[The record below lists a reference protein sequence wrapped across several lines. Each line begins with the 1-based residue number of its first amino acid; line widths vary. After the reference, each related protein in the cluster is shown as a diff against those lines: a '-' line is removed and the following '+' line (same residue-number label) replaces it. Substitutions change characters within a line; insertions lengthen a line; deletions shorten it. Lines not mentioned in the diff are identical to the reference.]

1 MSTREWTFAIT
12 IWAFV
17 LVGAFAWWRWEAKA
31 PDRRGPLVVTGVLVD
46 EEHLVTP
53 EMQAA
58 SEGMADRPAPGFVA
72 ESHEGKT
79 IDSASLVGDRPVFLV
94 FIKDGCPCSTSAE
107 PFFARLHASYGDRAS
122 FLGVIDGD
130 VEVARRWVTSHG
142 TPYPVLADVDLEIVR
157 AFEIRN
163 SAYVVLIDEE
173 GQITAY
179 WPGYSEEILREMSA
193 RLATLTGRA
202 EAEVGAG
209 EAPELPYSGCPFPLE
224 DADAD
229 FGQES

>member
-17 LVGAFAWWRWEAKA
+17 LVGVFAWWRWEAKA
-31 PDRRGPLVVTGVLVD
+31 PDRRGPLVITGVLVD

-58 SEGMADRPAPGFVA
+58 SDAMADRPAPGFMA
-72 ESHEGKT
+72 ESHEGQM
-79 IDSASLVGDRPVFLV
+79 IDSATLVGDRPVFLV

-107 PFFARLHASYGDRAS
+107 PFFARLHESYGDRAS

-130 VEVARRWVTSHG
+130 AEIANRWVLDHR
-142 TPYPVLADVDLEIVR
+142 TPYPVLADEELAIVR
-157 AFEIRN
+157 AFEVQN
-163 SAYVVLIDEE
+163 SAYVVLIDQE
-173 GQITAY
+173 GQITAQ
-179 WPGYSEEILREMSA
+179 WPGYSEDILREMSA
-193 RLATLTGRA
+193 RLAAMTGRT
-202 EAEVGAG
+202 EAEVGAE

-224 DADAD
+224 DTEVAK
-229 FGQES
+229 ET